1 MTDNE
6 ITDVGVMSG
15 IPYGTA
21 PLSADMQYL
30 ETYTSSALNRKL
42 KGIVRPGFYLGF
54 SPVAGTGLSVVVTS
68 KGADSGQGSASIDVN
83 AHQITVQH
91 LADLTLPV
99 VAGKSTRIVLE
110 ANYKVGTVT
119 EQVNRDSAVKAARV
133 FAQDLSVALAPNQL
147 ELCRVLVPTGTT
159 QVTQAMIVTNYRINR
174 QVGITLDSILTS
186 DDELIAANL
195 KGLKI
200 LKGMIDKN
208 MVSANN
214 GSDIEDK
221 ALFRQNIELDQVTND
236 KQLKAAENLGDLQ
249 DVPEARKHLGL
260 GDAALA
266 NVQKSPIDMTA
277 GALMAVGAFGLG
289 AASAVLDSKITSLA
303 DVMVTGKN
311 AFWTLSGSFTD
322 GPAELGK
329 APLALSG
336 QLINVRR
343 QYDTGA
349 SLVQLLAAQNGTV
362 YIRTAGGG
370 NGSWAWHGLTSGADA
385 NGWRKQMDSASM
397 TLTDLLNLGAA
408 RAGWNNDITSLNS
421 LTDINTAK
429 VRLAKN
435 LEVNS
440 QIQAGF
446 RIGVI
451 RSEPSTPVMTF
462 VRTDQPED
470 TPTAYNT
477 DVMNIFGRLA
487 STTTDTW
494 GGRVLGSIT
503 ITNMTHG
510 GGQLALDARA
520 RSGATTARFALNSG
534 DGTATLQGSGGL
546 SVLGGGGLRSDGAGL
561 FTADE
566 IALQLKPA
574 TKDKAY
580 YLRGRKQ
587 DNTLHWYLGQSVDST
602 DTVTWG
608 NSIPNTWISLSAD
621 GTGDT
626 NVSTMKFRG
635 GASVAGSLTVAAG
648 ADFTGPVTVLAK
660 GSTAIG
666 DLTNAA
672 LVVNGSNSDG
682 SQGITVNSFS
692 PALALVDRTTNN
704 PSYRWRTAGT
714 NLLLEADNRDN
725 GKTWGK
731 YCAAFGSKGQLSI
744 GLGAGA
750 SASRLLTLGNGVA
763 GNGNLA
769 GTTQLVAMAYANI
782 GADATTRAI
791 GFGAEVTFGDG
802 VTAQTMSDAVEF
814 WANSG
819 TVNSTTQISNFSSFR
834 AYDKA
839 STNILSAVAFDGRLN
854 ARDGVTRWNLCMQ
867 GTAPNLLMGQTIVGG
882 TGYGLPDSSLAMEV
896 RGNLKSNSLSLGKT
910 GTGVFA
916 ESASSINIGDAD
928 SGFVGSGDGTIDLY
942 LNNSKYISFITPDG
956 GARAEISMPLIS
968 LVPDNYRF
976 AYGNYGSFFRNDGTR
991 LYLMFTD
998 KDDARGTWNS
1008 LRPMYFDLAT
1018 GDAMFGHSVGI
1029 TGNFTV
1035 SGLPTTVRN
1044 GESWVFKQATAD
1056 AAYYI
1061 RAKKANGTNHWY
1073 MGQGSDNQNNLTIT
1087 NYLGGASIALANNT
1101 VNVSASSGLYI
1112 NSVHIASD
1120 GNVNGTAWGGW
1131 LSTFIYT
1138 RFVTAVRLGS
1148 LASAQVWKSSAWNDR
1163 KGYVLTGVTNSNSD
1177 EYIDY
1182 AQGRPLQYCINGNWY
1197 TAAAL

>member
-68 KGADSGQGSASIDVN
+68 KGADSGQGSASIDVD

-110 ANYKVGTVT
+110 ANYKVGVVT

-289 AASAVLDSKITSLA
+289 GTSAVLDSKITSLA
-303 DVMVTGKN
+303 DVTVTGKN
-311 AFWTLSGSFTD
+311 AFLTLSGSFTD

-329 APLALSG
+329 APLALNG

-343 QYDTGA
+343 QYDVGA
-349 SLVQLLAAQNGTV
+349 SLVQLLATQNGTV

-370 NGSWAWHGLTSGADA
+370 NGSWAWHGLSSGADA
-385 NGWRKQMDSASM
+385 NGWRKQMDAASM

-421 LTDINTAK
+421 LTDINTPK
-429 VRLAKN
+429 VKLAKN

-470 TPTAYNT
+470 TPTAYDT

-494 GGRVLGSIT
+494 GGRILGSMT

-510 GGQLALDARA
+510 GGQVALDARA
-520 RSGATTARFALNSG
+520 RSGATTVRFTLNSG
-534 DGTATLQGSGGL
+534 DGTATVQGSGGL
-546 SVLGGGGLRSDGAGL
+546 SILGGGGLRSDGAGL

-566 IALQLKPA
+566 IALQLKPV

-580 YLRGRKQ
+580 YIRGRKL
-587 DNTLHWYLGQSVDST
+587 DNTLHWYFGQSGDNT
-602 DTVTWG
+602 NTVTWG

-621 GTGDT
+621 GTGDI
-626 NVSTMKFRG
+626 NVSTMNFRG
-635 GASVAGSLTVAAG
+635 GAAVAGNLSVAAG
-648 ADFTGPVTVLAK
+648 ADFTGAVNILAK
-660 GSTAIG
+660 GATAIG
-666 DLTNAA
+666 DLTGAA

-692 PALALVDRTTNN
+692 PTLALVDRTAKN
-704 PSYRWRTAGT
+704 PSYRWRTYGT
-714 NLLLEADNRDN
+714 NLLLETDNRDN
-725 GKTWGK
+725 GKTWNK
-731 YCAAFGSKGQLSI
+731 YCAAFGSKGQMAI

-750 SASRLLTLGNGVA
+750 SASRLLTLGSGAA
-763 GNGNLA
+763 GNGNLTGA
-769 GTTQLVAMAYANI
+769 TQLVAMAYANI

-791 GFGAEVTFGDG
+791 GFGTEVTFGDG
-802 VTAQTMSDAVEF
+802 LTAQTMSDAVEF

-834 AYDKA
+834 AYDKTSA
-839 STNILSAVAFDGRLN
+839 NILSAVAFDGRLN
-854 ARDGVTRWNLCMQ
+854 ARAGVTRWNLCMQ

-882 TGYGLPDSSLAMEV
+882 TNYGLPDSSLAMEV
-896 RGNLKSNSLSLGKT
+896 RGNLKSNSISLGKT
-910 GTGVFA
+910 GAGVFA

-928 SGFVGSGDGTIDLY
+928 SGFIGSGDGTIDLY
-942 LNNSKYISFITPDG
+942 LNNSKYISFSSTDG
-956 GARAEISMPLIS
+956 PRADLDLELSSNLQN
-968 LVPDNYRF
+968 NYRIT
-976 AYGNYGSFFRNDGTR
+976 YGDVGSFFRIDGDY
-991 LYLMFTD
+991 LYLLFTEA
-998 KDDARGTWNS
+998 DDQKGSSNN
-1008 LRPMYFDLAT
+1008 LRPASFNKRT
-1018 GDAMFGHSVGI
+1018 GEAVFGHQV
-1029 TGNFTV
+1029 TMRGNV
-1035 SGLPTTVRN
+1035 IINAHTTHTRN
-1044 GESWVFKQATAD
+1044 GESVVLKPAD
-1056 AAYYI
+1056 ANQGYWIKGEKYD
-1061 RAKKANGTNHWY
+1061 GTNHWY
-1073 MGQGSDNQNNLTIT
+1073 LGQGSANSDNIAFT
-1087 NYLGGASIALANNT
+1087 NYIGNSSVSLHDGGVFIGG
-1101 VNVSASSGLYI
+1101 SAGLY
-1112 NSVHIASD
+1112 VGAARLAPD
-1120 GNVNGTAWGGW
+1120 GNVYGTAWGGW
-1131 LSTFIYT
+1131 LST
-1138 RFVTAVRLGS
+1138 RMVTAIRLGS
-1148 LASAQVWKSSAWNDR
+1148 ARASTAWKGAGWNDTS
-1163 KGYVLTGVTNSNSD
+1163 GWVLTAATNGNKD
-1177 EYIDY
+1177 EYIDSVY
-1182 AQGRPLQYCINGNWY
+1182 ARPLQYAINGSWY
-1197 TAAAL
+1197 TAASI

>member
-99 VAGKSTRIVLE
+99 VAGKTTRIVLE
-110 ANYKVGTVT
+110 ANYKVGVVT

-289 AASAVLDSKITSLA
+289 GTSAVLDSKITSLA

-329 APLALSG
+329 AALALSG

-470 TPTAYNT
+470 TPTAYDT

-561 FTADE
+561 FTANE

-608 NSIPNTWISLSAD
+608 NSVPNTWISLSAD

-692 PALALVDRTTNN
+692 PALALVDRTANN
-704 PSYRWRTAGT
+704 PSYRWRTYST

-725 GKTWGK
+725 GKTWNK

-750 SASRLLTLGNGVA
+750 SAARLLTLGSGAA
-763 GNGNLA
+763 GNGNLT

-782 GADATTRAI
+782 GSDATTRAI

-882 TGYGLPDSSLAMEV
+882 TGYSLPDSSLAMEV
-896 RGNLKSNSLSLGKT
+896 RGNLKSNSISLGKT

-916 ESASSINIGDAD
+916 DSASSINIGDAD

-942 LNNSKYISFITPDG
+942 LNNSKYFSFSNADG
-956 GARAEISMPLIS
+956 PRAETS
-968 LVPDNYRF
+968 LEVIGTTPNNYRIV
-976 AYGNYGSFFRNDGTR
+976 YGNYGSFFRNDGTTF
-991 LYLMFTD
+991 YLLFTD
-998 KDDARGTWNS
+998 QGDQKGTWNQ
-1008 LRPMYFDLAT
+1008 LRPMAINIAT
-1018 GDAMFGHSVGI
+1018 GETTFGHRVLMREELTV
-1029 TGNFTV
+1029 TGH
-1035 SGLPTTVRN
+1035 TTHTRN
-1044 GESWVFKQATAD
+1044 GESIMLKPATAD
-1056 AAYYI
+1056 QGYWIKGEKYD
-1061 RAKKANGTNHWY
+1061 GTNHWY
-1073 MGQGSDNQNNLTIT
+1073 LGQGSANSNNVAFT
-1087 NYLGGASIALANNT
+1087 NYIGNCSVTLHDGAVTVGGSN
-1101 VNVSASSGLYI
+1101 GLYI
-1112 NSVHIASD
+1112 GAARVPPD
-1120 GNVNGTAWGGW
+1120 GNLYGTKWGNTW
-1131 LSTFIYT
+1131 LYDWIMA
-1138 RFVTAVRLGS
+1138 RMVTSVRLGTAR
-1148 LASAQVWKSSAWNDR
+1148 ASTAWKGPAWNDTG
-1163 KGYVLTGVTNSNSD
+1163 GYVLTAATNGNKD
-1177 EYIDY
+1177 EYIDSIY
-1182 AQGRPLQYCINGNWY
+1182 ARPLQYCIKGGWY
-1197 TAAAL
+1197 TAASV

>member
-1 MTDNE
+1 MNDNE
-6 ITDVGVMSG
+6 ITDTGVMSG
-15 IPYGTA
+15 YAYGSA
-21 PLSADMQYL
+21 PLSADIQYL

-68 KGADSGQGSASIDVN
+68 KNADSGQGSASIDVN

-99 VAGKSTRIVLE
+99 VAGKTTRIVLE
-110 ANYKVGTVT
+110 ANYKVGVVT

-174 QVGITLDSILTS
+174 QVGVTLDSILTS

-236 KQLKAAENLGDLQ
+236 KQLKADENLGDLP
-249 DVPEARKHLGL
+249 DVPKAREHLGL
-260 GDAALA
+260 GNAALA
-266 NVQKSPIDMTA
+266 NVQKSPIDMTV

-289 AASAVLDSKITSLA
+289 GTSAVLDSKITSLA
-303 DVMVTGKN
+303 DVTVTGKN

-322 GPAELGK
+322 GPVELGK

-370 NGSWAWHGLTSGADA
+370 NGFWAWHGLTSGADA

-470 TPTAYNT
+470 TPTAYDT
-477 DVMNIFGRLA
+477 DVVNIFGRLA

-494 GGRVLGSIT
+494 GGRILGSMT

-520 RSGATTARFALNSG
+520 RSGATTARFVLNSG

-561 FTADE
+561 FAADE
-566 IALQLKPA
+566 IALQLKPV

-580 YLRGRKQ
+580 YIRGRKL
-587 DNTLHWYLGQSVDST
+587 DNTLHWYLGQSIDST

-608 NSIPNTWISLSAD
+608 NSIPNTWISLYAD
-621 GTGDT
+621 GTGDI

-635 GASVAGSLTVAAG
+635 GAAVTGNLTVAAG
-648 ADFTGPVTVLAK
+648 ADFTGPVNILAK

-682 SQGITVNSFS
+682 SQGVTINSFA

-704 PSYRWRTAGT
+704 PSYRWRNYGT

-725 GKTWGK
+725 GKTWNR
-731 YCAAFGSKGQLSI
+731 YCATFGSRGQLSI

-750 SASRLLTLGNGVA
+750 SASRLLTLGNGTA
-763 GNGNLA
+763 GNGNLT
-769 GTTQLVAMAYANI
+769 GTTQLMAMAYANI

-791 GFGAEVTFGDG
+791 GFGTEITFGDG
-802 VTAQTMSDAVEF
+802 QTEHALGDAVEF

-819 TVNSTTQISNFSSFR
+819 TVNSTTKISNFSSFR
-834 AYDKA
+834 AYDKT
-839 STNILSAVAFDGRLN
+839 SENILSAAAFDGRLN
-854 ARDGVTRWNLCMQ
+854 ARAGVSRWNLYMQ
-867 GTAPNLLMGQTIVGG
+867 GTAPNYLRGQTIIGG
-882 TGYGLPDSSLAMEV
+882 TDTSLPDSDIGLVV
-896 RGNLKSNSLSLGKT
+896 RSSAAFKGPVQFSSELSVKVAGALSVLNLGCAAND
-910 GTGVFA
+910 V
-916 ESASSINIGDAD
+916 
-928 SGFVGSGDGTIDLY
+928 Y
-942 LNNSKYISFITPDG
+942 LQNATTKKFL
-956 GARAEISMPLIS
+956 R
-968 LVPDNYRF
+968 LV
-976 AYGNYGSFFRNDGTR
+976 NDGTLQYDDQR
-991 LYLMFTD
+991 VYHEGYKPKLEALNLPAGIPFPWPSDEIPDEWLLCNGAKFSATD
-998 KDDARGTWNS
+998 FPQLAKAYPNLTLPDLRGEFIRGADNGRGVDDGRQVMSWQAATLVENWGLAKRTDGNYTLVTRPISTVQNTGSSNYYTQDYDARES
-1008 LRPMYFDLAT
+1008 LSSPSMNYPGIMLTAT
-1018 GDAMFGHSVGI
+1018 GWGAG
-1029 TGNFTV
+1029 TGFR
-1035 SGLPTTVRN
+1035 VRPRN
-1044 GESWVFKQATAD
+1044 IAFNYIVR
-1056 AAYYI
+1056 AA
-1061 RAKKANGTNHWY
+1061 
-1073 MGQGSDNQNNLTIT
+1073 
-1087 NYLGGASIALANNT
+1087 
-1101 VNVSASSGLYI
+1101 
-1112 NSVHIASD
+1112 
-1120 GNVNGTAWGGW
+1120 
-1131 LSTFIYT
+1131 
-1138 RFVTAVRLGS
+1138 
-1148 LASAQVWKSSAWNDR
+1148 
-1163 KGYVLTGVTNSNSD
+1163 
-1177 EYIDY
+1177 
-1182 AQGRPLQYCINGNWY
+1182 
-1197 TAAAL
+1197 

>member
-15 IPYGTA
+15 YAYGSA

-42 KGIVRPGFYLGF
+42 KGVVRPGFYLGF
-54 SPVAGTGLSVVVTS
+54 SPVAGTGLNVVVTS
-68 KGADSGQGSASIDVN
+68 KGAEDGQGAASIDVN

-99 VAGKSTRIVLE
+99 VAGKTTRIVLE

-174 QVGITLDSILTS
+174 QVGITLDSVNDS

-200 LKGMIDKN
+200 LKALIDNN

-236 KQLKAAENLGDLQ
+236 KQLKAAQNLGDLP

-260 GDAALA
+260 GTAALA
-266 NVQKSPIDMTA
+266 NVQQSATDNTA

-289 AASAVLDSKITSLA
+289 AASAVLDSKITSLSNIA
-303 DVMVTGKN
+303 VTRLN

-336 QLINVRR
+336 QLINMRR
-343 QYDTGA
+343 SYDAGA

-385 NGWRKQMDSASM
+385 NGWRKQMDTASM

-470 TPTAYNT
+470 TPTAYDT

-574 TKDKAY
+574 TRDKAY

-587 DNTLHWYLGQSVDST
+587 DNTLHWYLGQSVDNT

-621 GTGDT
+621 GTGDI

-666 DLTNAA
+666 DLTGAA
-672 LVVNGSNSDG
+672 MVVNGSNGDG

-692 PALALVDRTTNN
+692 PALALIDRTTNN
-704 PSYRWRTAGT
+704 PSYRWRTYGT

-725 GKTWGK
+725 GKTWSK
-731 YCAAFGSKGQLSI
+731 YCAAFGSRGQLSV

-750 SASRLLTLGNGVA
+750 SASRLLTLGNGLA
-763 GNGNLA
+763 GNGNLT

-782 GADATTRAI
+782 GADATERAL
-791 GFGAEVTFGDG
+791 GFGAELTFGDG
-802 VTAQTMSDAVEF
+802 KTAHTLNDAVEF

-819 TVNSTTQISNFSSFR
+819 TVNSTTKISNFSSFR
-834 AYDKA
+834 AYDKTSA
-839 STNILSAVAFDGRLN
+839 NILSAVAFDGRLN
-854 ARDGVTRWNLCMQ
+854 AREGVTRWNLCMQ

-882 TGYGLPDSSLAMEV
+882 ISYGLPDSSYAMEV
-896 RGNLKSNSLSLGKT
+896 RGNLKSDSISLGKIAA
-910 GTGVFA
+910 GVFA
-916 ESASSINIGDAD
+916 DAAPSINIGDAD
-928 SGFVGSGDGTIDLY
+928 SGFVGSAEGTIDLY
-942 LNNSKYISFITPDG
+942 LNNSKYISFISPDVP
-956 GARAEISMPLIS
+956 RAELNLQLSSNIQ
-968 LVPDNYRF
+968 DNYRIT
-976 AYGNYGSFFRNDGTR
+976 YGDVGSFFRIDGDYF
-991 LYLMFTD
+991 YLLFTD
-998 KDDARGTWNS
+998 PDDQKGSFNA
-1008 LRPMYFDLAT
+1008 LRPASFNTRT
-1018 GDAMFGHSVGI
+1018 GEAVFGHQV
-1029 TGNFTV
+1029 TMRGNVVINAHTSHV
-1035 SGLPTTVRN
+1035 KD
-1044 GESWVFKQATAD
+1044 GESVVLRPATVNQG
-1056 AAYYI
+1056 YWI
-1061 RAKKANGTNHWY
+1061 RGEKYDGSNHWY
-1073 MGQGSDNQNNLTIT
+1073 LGQGSANSDNIAFT
-1087 NYLGGASIALANNT
+1087 NYIGNSSVSLHDGAVFIGGSG
-1101 VNVSASSGLYI
+1101 GLYVG
-1112 NSVHIASD
+1112 SARVALD
-1120 GNVNGTAWGGW
+1120 GNVYGTAWGGW
-1131 LSTFIYT
+1131 LSTKV
-1138 RFVTAVRLGS
+1138 VTAIRLGS
-1148 LASAQVWKSSAWNDR
+1148 ARSSQAWKGAAWNDTG
-1163 KGYVLTGVTNSNSD
+1163 GYVLTAATNGNRD
-1177 EYIDY
+1177 EYIDSIY
-1182 AQGRPLQYCINGNWY
+1182 ARPLQYCVNGSWY
-1197 TAAAL
+1197 TASSI

>member
-42 KGIVRPGFYLGF
+42 KGVVRPGFYLGF
-54 SPVAGTGLSVVVTS
+54 SPIAGTGLNVVVTS
-68 KGADSGQGSASIDVN
+68 KGAEDGQGSASIDVN

-99 VAGKSTRIVLE
+99 VAGKTTRIVLE
-110 ANYKVGTVT
+110 ANYKVGVVT

-221 ALFRQNIELDQVTND
+221 ALFRQNIGLDQVTND
-236 KQLKAAENLGDLQ
+236 KQLKAAQNLGDLP

-266 NVQKSPIDMTA
+266 NVQQSATDNTA

-289 AASAVLDSKITSLA
+289 AASAVLDSKITSLSNIA
-303 DVMVTGKN
+303 VTRLS

-322 GPAELGK
+322 GPVELGK

-336 QLINVRR
+336 QLINMRR
-343 QYDTGA
+343 SYDAGA

-470 TPTAYNT
+470 TPTAYDT

-744 GLGAGA
+744 GLSAGA
-750 SASRLLTLGNGVA
+750 SASRLLTLGNGTA
-763 GNGNLA
+763 GNGNLT
-769 GTTQLVAMAYANI
+769 GTTQLMAIAYANI
-782 GADATTRAI
+782 SADATTRAI
-791 GFGAEVTFGDG
+791 GFGTEITFGDG
-802 VTAQTMSDAVEF
+802 LTDHTLGDAVEF

-819 TVNSTTQISNFSSFR
+819 TVNSTTKISNFSSFR
-834 AYDKA
+834 AYDKTSA
-839 STNILSAVAFDGRLN
+839 NILSAVAFDGRLN
-854 ARDGVTRWNLCMQ
+854 TRDGVTRWNLCMQ

-882 TGYGLPDSSLAMEV
+882 TSYGLPDSSLAMEV
-896 RGNLKSNSLSLGKT
+896 RGNLKSDSISLGKT

-928 SGFVGSGDGTIDLY
+928 SGFIGSGDGTIDLY
-942 LNNSKYISFITPDG
+942 LNNSKYISFISPG
-956 GARAEISMPLIS
+956 GPRAELNLELSS
-968 LVPDNYRF
+968 NVQNNYRIT
-976 AYGNYGSFFRNDGTR
+976 YGDVGSFFRIDGDY
-991 LYLMFTD
+991 LYLLFTEA
-998 KDDARGTWNS
+998 DDQKGSFNN
-1008 LRPMYFDLAT
+1008 LRPASFNKRT
-1018 GDAMFGHSVGI
+1018 GEAVFGHQV
-1029 TGNFTV
+1029 TMRGNV
-1035 SGLPTTVRN
+1035 IINAHTTHIRN
-1044 GESWVFKQATAD
+1044 GESVVLRPVD
-1056 AAYYI
+1056 ANQGYWIKGEKYD
-1061 RAKKANGTNHWY
+1061 GTKHWY
-1073 MGQGSDNQNNLTIT
+1073 LGQGSANSDNIAFT
-1087 NYLGGASIALANNT
+1087 NYIGNSSVSLHDGGVFIGG
-1101 VNVSASSGLYI
+1101 SAGLY
-1112 NSVHIASD
+1112 VGAARLALD
-1120 GNVNGTAWGGW
+1120 GNVYGTAWGGW
-1131 LSTFIYT
+1131 LSTKV
-1138 RFVTAVRLGS
+1138 VTAIRLGS
-1148 LASAQVWKSSAWNDR
+1148 ARASTAWKGPAWNDTS
-1163 KGYVLTGVTNSNSD
+1163 GWVVTAATNGNKD
-1177 EYIDY
+1177 EYIDSIY
-1182 AQGRPLQYCINGNWY
+1182 ARPLQYCVNGSWY
-1197 TAAAL
+1197 TASSI

>member
-42 KGIVRPGFYLGF
+42 KGVVRPGFYLGF
-54 SPVAGTGLSVVVTS
+54 SPVAGTGLNVVVTS
-68 KGADSGQGSASIDVN
+68 KGAEDGQGAASIDVN

-99 VAGKSTRIVLE
+99 VAGKTTRIVLE

-174 QVGITLDSILTS
+174 QVGITLDSVNDS

-200 LKGMIDKN
+200 LKALIDNN

-236 KQLKAAENLGDLQ
+236 KQLKAAENLGDLP

-260 GDAALA
+260 GTAALA
-266 NVQKSPIDMTA
+266 NVQQSVTDNTA

-470 TPTAYNT
+470 TPTAYDT

-520 RSGATTARFALNSG
+520 FRRDHSALCS
-534 DGTATLQGSGGL
+534 QQ
-546 SVLGGGGLRSDGAGL
+546 RRR
-561 FTADE
+561 
-566 IALQLKPA
+566 
-574 TKDKAY
+574 Y
-580 YLRGRKQ
+580 C
-587 DNTLHWYLGQSVDST
+587 H
-602 DTVTWG
+602 
-608 NSIPNTWISLSAD
+608 
-621 GTGDT
+621 
-626 NVSTMKFRG
+626 
-635 GASVAGSLTVAAG
+635 AAG
-648 ADFTGPVTVLAK
+648 VRRAFSARRRWSPV
-660 GSTAIG
+660 
-666 DLTNAA
+666 
-672 LVVNGSNSDG
+672 
-682 SQGITVNSFS
+682 
-692 PALALVDRTTNN
+692 
-704 PSYRWRTAGT
+704 RWR
-714 NLLLEADNRDN
+714 RP
-725 GKTWGK
+725 
-731 YCAAFGSKGQLSI
+731 
-744 GLGAGA
+744 
-750 SASRLLTLGNGVA
+750 V
-763 GNGNLA
+763 
-769 GTTQLVAMAYANI
+769 
-782 GADATTRAI
+782 
-791 GFGAEVTFGDG
+791 
-802 VTAQTMSDAVEF
+802 
-814 WANSG
+814 
-819 TVNSTTQISNFSSFR
+819 
-834 AYDKA
+834 
-839 STNILSAVAFDGRLN
+839 
-854 ARDGVTRWNLCMQ
+854 
-867 GTAPNLLMGQTIVGG
+867 
-882 TGYGLPDSSLAMEV
+882 YG
-896 RGNLKSNSLSLGKT
+896 
-910 GTGVFA
+910 
-916 ESASSINIGDAD
+916 
-928 SGFVGSGDGTIDLY
+928 
-942 LNNSKYISFITPDG
+942 
-956 GARAEISMPLIS
+956 
-968 LVPDNYRF
+968 
-976 AYGNYGSFFRNDGTR
+976 
-991 LYLMFTD
+991 
-998 KDDARGTWNS
+998 
-1008 LRPMYFDLAT
+1008 
-1018 GDAMFGHSVGI
+1018 
-1029 TGNFTV
+1029 
-1035 SGLPTTVRN
+1035 
-1044 GESWVFKQATAD
+1044 
-1056 AAYYI
+1056 
-1061 RAKKANGTNHWY
+1061 
-1073 MGQGSDNQNNLTIT
+1073 
-1087 NYLGGASIALANNT
+1087 
-1101 VNVSASSGLYI
+1101 
-1112 NSVHIASD
+1112 
-1120 GNVNGTAWGGW
+1120 
-1131 LSTFIYT
+1131 
-1138 RFVTAVRLGS
+1138 
-1148 LASAQVWKSSAWNDR
+1148 
-1163 KGYVLTGVTNSNSD
+1163 
-1177 EYIDY
+1177 
-1182 AQGRPLQYCINGNWY
+1182 
-1197 TAAAL
+1197 

>member
-42 KGIVRPGFYLGF
+42 KGVVRPGFYLGF
-54 SPVAGTGLSVVVTS
+54 SPVAGTGLNVVVTS
-68 KGADSGQGSASIDVN
+68 KGAEDGQGAASIDVN

-99 VAGKSTRIVLE
+99 VAGKTTRIVLE

-119 EQVNRDSAVKAARV
+119 EQVNRDSVVKAARV

-174 QVGITLDSILTS
+174 QVGITLDSVNDS
-186 DDELIAANL
+186 DDELTAANL

-200 LKGMIDKN
+200 LKALIDNN

-221 ALFRQNIELDQVTND
+221 ALFRQNIGLDQVTND
-236 KQLKAAENLGDLQ
+236 KQLKASENLGDLP

-260 GDAALA
+260 GTAALA
-266 NVQKSPIDMTA
+266 NVQQSAIDNTA

-289 AASAVLDSKITSLA
+289 AASAVLDSKITSLSNI
-303 DVMVTGKN
+303 VVTRLS

-322 GPAELGK
+322 GPVELGK

-336 QLINVRR
+336 QLINMRR
-343 QYDTGA
+343 SYDAGA

-385 NGWRKQMDSASM
+385 NGWRKQMDTASM

-446 RIGVI
+446 RMGVI

-470 TPTAYNT
+470 TPTAYDT

-574 TKDKAY
+574 TRDKAY

-587 DNTLHWYLGQSVDST
+587 DNTLHWYLGQSVDNT

-608 NSIPNTWISLSAD
+608 NSVPNTWISLSAD

-704 PSYRWRTAGT
+704 PSYRWRTSGT

-725 GKTWGK
+725 GKTWSK

-750 SASRLLTLGNGVA
+750 SASRLLTLGNGTA
-763 GNGNLA
+763 GNGNLT
-769 GTTQLVAMAYANI
+769 GTTQLMAMAYANI

-791 GFGAEVTFGDG
+791 GFGTEITFGDG
-802 VTAQTMSDAVEF
+802 LTDHTLGDAVEF

-819 TVNSTTQISNFSSFR
+819 TVNSTTKISNFSSFR
-834 AYDKA
+834 AYDKTSA
-839 STNILSAVAFDGRLN
+839 NILSAVAFDGRLN

-882 TGYGLPDSSLAMEV
+882 TSYGLPDSAYAMEV
-896 RGNLKSNSLSLGKT
+896 RGNLKSDSISLGKAA
-910 GTGVFA
+910 TGVFA
-916 ESASSINIGDAD
+916 DATPSINIGDAD
-928 SGFVGSGDGTIDLY
+928 SGFVGSADGTIDLY
-942 LNNSKYISFITPDG
+942 LNNEKYISFISPDG
-956 GARAEISMPLIS
+956 PRAEMSMQLIS
-968 LVPDNYRF
+968 SVPDNYRI
-976 AYGNYGSFFRNDGTR
+976 AYGDYASFFRNDGTR

-998 KDDARGTWNS
+998 KDDQKGTWNS
-1008 LRPMYFDLAT
+1008 LRPMFFDLAT
-1018 GDAMFGHSVGI
+1018 GNAGFGQQVDFRGDIRINAH
-1029 TGNFTV
+1029 
-1035 SGLPTTVRN
+1035 TTHVKN
-1044 GESWVFKQATAD
+1044 GESIVLRPAELNQGYWMKGEKYD
-1056 AAYYI
+1056 
-1061 RAKKANGTNHWY
+1061 GTKHWY
-1073 MGQGSDNQNNLTIT
+1073 LGQGSANSDNIAFT
-1087 NYLGGASIALANNT
+1087 NYIGDSSVSLHDSAVFIGGT
-1101 VNVSASSGLYI
+1101 GGLYI
-1112 NSVHIASD
+1112 GAARVPPD
-1120 GNVNGTAWGGW
+1120 GNLYGTKWGNTW
-1131 LSTFIYT
+1131 LYDWIMA
-1138 RFVTAVRLGS
+1138 RMVTAVRLG
-1148 LASAQVWKSSAWNDR
+1148 AVRYATAWKGPGLQEL
-1163 KGYVLTGVTNSNSD
+1163 KGYVLTAATNGNQD
-1177 EYIDY
+1177 EYIDGLY
-1182 AQGRPLQYCINGNWY
+1182 SRPLQYCIKGGWY
-1197 TAAAL
+1197 TATST